1 MIMKEDKIIEA
12 ANKYALDRIDK
23 SYKSYSEHRQLSAST
38 FSGEDVSEAFLEGAK
53 YALSNQ
59 WHDVKDELPTF
70 EEDVIVSDGDD
81 YWFGHRTDDK
91 SVIIDNNSFAK
102 VGKLE
107 VKYWMPIPI
116 LSTCTKNEKI

>member
-1 MIMKEDKIIEA
+1 MKPIEFKEQ
-12 ANKYALDRIDK
+12 NVV
-23 SYKSYSEHRQLSAST
+23 
-38 FSGEDVSEAFLEGAK
+38 FAK
-53 YALSNQ
+53 DQKEYNPLPA
-59 WHDVKDELPTF
+59 DELPTF